1 MARHLTVGSI
11 IEKNKIAS
19 DELFLILIK
28 VLIKN
33 EDGDEVAVLTF
44 VKNSENVVFNGEAYQ
59 AANFE
64 LDITVENNSEPQITL
79 TAQDQTRALMQ
90 YIEAYSGCVGS
101 TVIMTVVNSAALDQP
116 PEIQETFKVISSSNN
131 QYVVKFDLGTDSA
144 ISKRFPNYRQFKD
157 RCSWKYKGT
166 RCKYAG
172 SIEKCDYTLLGDNGC
187 LVHNNVANFGGYPG
201 LNGSL

>member
-101 TVIMTVVNSAALDQP
+101 TVIMTVVNSAALEQP

-172 SIEKCDYTLLGDNGC
+172 SLEKCDYTLLGDNGC